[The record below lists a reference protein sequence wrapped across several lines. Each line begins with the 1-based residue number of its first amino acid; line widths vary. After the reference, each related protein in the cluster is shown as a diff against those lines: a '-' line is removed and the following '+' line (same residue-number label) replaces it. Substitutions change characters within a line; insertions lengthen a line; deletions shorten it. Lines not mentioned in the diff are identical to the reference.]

1 MVQISVFILGV
12 MKMKVIV
19 KYFSIHRD
27 MADKT
32 EEEIQL
38 DQEATLKDLLKRL
51 IERYPRLKD
60 AKDYT
65 VISINGN
72 FAEEKSKLKDG
83 DVVAL
88 FPPVGGG

>member
-1 MVQISVFILGV
+1 
-12 MKMKVIV
+12 MKTKVTV

-27 MADKT
+27 MTGKT
-32 EEEIQL
+32 EEEVQL
-38 DQEATLKDLLKRL
+38 DQGATLKDLLDRL
-51 IERYPRLKD
+51 IESYSRLKD

-72 FAEEKSKLKDG
+72 FAEEKSKLKEG

>member
-1 MVQISVFILGV
+1 
-12 MKMKVIV
+12 MKVRV

-27 MADKT
+27 MTDKT

-38 DQEATLKDLLKRL
+38 DQEATLKDLLSRL
-51 IERYPRLKD
+51 IESYPRLKD

-72 FAEEKSKLKDG
+72 FAEERSKLKEG

>member
-1 MVQISVFILGV
+1 
-12 MKMKVIV
+12 MKMKVTV

-27 MADKT
+27 MTGKT

-38 DQEATLKDLLKRL
+38 DQGATLKDLLDRL
-51 IERYPRLKD
+51 IESYSRLKD

-72 FAEEKSKLKDG
+72 FAEEKSKLKEG

>member
-1 MVQISVFILGV
+1 
-12 MKMKVIV
+12 MKVRV

-27 MADKT
+27 MTDKT

-38 DQEATLKDLLKRL
+38 DQGATLKDLLDRL
-51 IERYPRLKD
+51 IESYSRLKD

>member
-1 MVQISVFILGV
+1 
-12 MKMKVIV
+12 MKVTV
-19 KYFSIHRD
+19 RYFSIHRD
-27 MADKT
+27 MTEKT
-32 EEEIQL
+32 EEEVQL
-38 DQEATLKDLLKRL
+38 DQGATTKDLLNRL
-51 IERYPRLKD
+51 KESYPRLKD

-72 FAEEKSKLKDG
+72 FAEEKSKLKEG

>member
-1 MVQISVFILGV
+1 
-12 MKMKVIV
+12 MKTKVTV

-27 MADKT
+27 MTGKT

-38 DQEATLKDLLKRL
+38 DQGATLKDLLDRL
-51 IERYPRLKD
+51 IESYSRLKD

-72 FAEEKSKLKDG
+72 FAEEKSKLKEG

>member
-1 MVQISVFILGV
+1 
-12 MKMKVIV
+12 MKLKVTV

-27 MADKT
+27 MTGKT
-32 EEEIQL
+32 EEEVQL
-38 DQEATLKDLLKRL
+38 DQGATLKDLLNQL
-51 IERYPRLKD
+51 IRSHPRLKE

-65 VISINGN
+65 VISINGD
-72 FAEEKSKLKDG
+72 FAEDKSVLKES

>member
-1 MVQISVFILGV
+1 
-12 MKMKVIV
+12 MKVIV

-27 MADKT
+27 MTDKT

-38 DQEATLKDLLKRL
+38 DQGATLEDLLSRL
-51 IERYPRLKD
+51 IESYPRLKD

-72 FAEEKSKLKDG
+72 FAEEKPKLKDG